1 MSWFMAAIIS
11 AVTLSGQGLVFQR
24 LQKHYPINIFM
35 AYTWLSSTVVLSILF
50 LRPEDF
56 NAIGRNM
63 LPLILSGLSSLAGNY
78 AYNRSIRLQSN
89 IGYIEAVMS
98 WRLILTYIFSIVA
111 LNASFEV
118 ARLGGVVL
126 IGCGV
131 LAISGAYQMNRKD
144 IRLDW
149 LNWAL
154 LGGLSFALLSIFV
167 RYANDDG
174 VRGEVSL
181 IIVLAVAGMGFLIG
195 ALREQSSFKIQSR
208 HIGLYLAVIVFAVLG
223 NGALFVAYAK
233 TPNLAYAIA
242 IDNSRIIILYLVG
255 LMLFKDERWQWVKAI
270 GITCAFVGIMLL
282 S

>member
-1 MSWFMAAIIS
+1 MSWFLAAIIS

-24 LQKHYPINIFM
+24 LQKHYPINTFM
-35 AYTWLSSTVVLSILF
+35 AYAWFGSTVVLSILF

-56 NAIGRNM
+56 DAIGRNM
-63 LPLILSGLSSLAGNY
+63 LPLVLSGLASLAGNY
-78 AYNRSIRLQSN
+78 AYNRAIHLQSN

-98 WRLILTYIFSIVA
+98 WRLIVTYIFSIMA

-118 ARLGGVVL
+118 VRLGGIIL
-126 IGCGV
+126 IVCGV
-131 LAISGAYQMNRKD
+131 FAISGAYQINRKD

-154 LGGLSFALLSIFV
+154 FGGLSFAILTIFV

-181 IIVLAVAGMGFLIG
+181 IIVLAVAGIGFLVG
-195 ALREQSSFKIQSR
+195 AVREKSSLKIQSK
-208 HIGLYLAVIVFAVLG
+208 HIGLYLAVIFFATVG

-242 IDNSRIIILYLVG
+242 IDNSRIIILYLIG
-255 LMLFKDERWQWVKAI
+255 LVLFAEQWQWTKAI
-270 GITCAFVGIMLL
+270 GITCAFIGILLL